1 MPEADTYAIL
11 LAGLGIVS
19 LVARRRLP
27 RSPQH
32 AP

>member
-1 MPEADTYAIL
+1 ML

-27 RSPQH
+27 R
-32 AP
+32 